1 MSRALLVPFAD
12 TTVPEFA
19 DRAERLGYDAL
30 WSGELW
36 GRDVFVSLTRA
47 ATATDSIELGSAIAN
62 VYGRSPAT
70 LAQAAATLDDAS
82 NGRVRLGLG
91 TSTRKAVEDL
101 HGASFDN
108 PARQLH
114 ETTELARQFLHDDDR
129 VSYDGERF
137 SVADFPGLETD
148 VPVYTAAL
156 GAATRRATGRTA
168 DGWIPHNIPWDRL
181 DSAFETIADAATN
194 VDRNPADIR
203 VAPYVP
209 SAVSEDGD
217 EARATVRGHVA
228 YYVGS
233 GEGYRRAVAET
244 FPEAAD
250 AIASAWS
257 DGDRGAAREAV
268 TDEMVA
274 RLGIAGEPD
283 EARSQL
289 ADLESRSVIDEAIV
303 VVPAGTDPDIVDL
316 TVETLAP

>member
-12 TTVPEFA
+12 TPVPEFA
-19 DRAERLGYDAL
+19 DRAEQLGYDAL

-47 ATATDSIELGSAIAN
+47 AAATDSIKLGTAIAN
-62 VYGRSPAT
+62 IFGRSPAT
-70 LAQAAATLDDAS
+70 LAQAAATLDEAS
-82 NGRVRLGLG
+82 GGRVRLGLG

-114 ETTELARQFLHDDDR
+114 ETTELARRFLHDDDR

-181 DSAFETIADAATN
+181 ETAFDTIAEAATEA
-194 VDRNPADIR
+194 DRNPADIR

-217 EARATVRGHVA
+217 DARETVRGHVA

-244 FPEAAD
+244 FPDAAD

-274 RLGIAGEPD
+274 RLTVAGDPD